1 MSKFGNLTPGRP
13 SAAKSKDQLMES
25 LKDTEPVRRV
35 NFELAV
41 SKHQKLRIEAAKR
54 GMSIKDFLTAYIDS
68 LPNE

>member
-13 SAAKSKDQLMES
+13 SASKSKDQLMES
-25 LKDTEPVRRV
+25 LKDIEPVRRV
-35 NFELAV
+35 NFELAA

-68 LPNE
+68 LPE